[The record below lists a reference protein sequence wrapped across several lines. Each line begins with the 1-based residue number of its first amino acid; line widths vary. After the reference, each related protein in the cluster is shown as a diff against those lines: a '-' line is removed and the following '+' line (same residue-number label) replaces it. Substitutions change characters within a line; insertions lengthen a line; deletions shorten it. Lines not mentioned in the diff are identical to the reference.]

1 MTYNFKGKTAVVTG
15 ASRGI
20 GEAIARTL
28 AADGAKVALVA
39 RTADKLRAMAKDLP
53 NGAVAIEADMSSA
66 NGWKAAAEGALKALG
81 EVDIL
86 VNNAGVSAAQPFGKV
101 TPEGLDETLNVN
113 VRNLILLTDALS
125 ASLIRRKGA
134 VVNISSVSA
143 FSGGLGQIAYSTSKG
158 AVNSFTRNASIDFGR
173 SGVRVNAI
181 APGVIDDGMWKTAF
195 DRGLDREKTLERMGR
210 LVPLERRWGTAQEI
224 ADAVAF
230 LASDK
235 AAYITGQ
242 VLRVDGG
249 MIV

>member
-1 MTYNFKGKTAVVTG
+1 MTYDFKGKTAVVTG

-20 GEAIARTL
+20 GAAIVRTL

-39 RTADKLRAMAKDLP
+39 RTGDAIRKLAAEIG
-53 NGAVAIEADMSSA
+53 NGAVAIEADMSSPD
-66 NGWKAAAEGALKALG
+66 GWKGAAEGALKALG
-81 EVDIL
+81 DVDIL
-86 VNNAGVSAAQPFGKV
+86 VNNAGVSSAQAIGKV
-101 TPEGLDETLNVN
+101 TAEGLDATLNVN

-125 ASLIRRKGA
+125 ASLIKRKGA
-134 VVNISSVSA
+134 VINISSVSA
-143 FSGGLGQIAYSTSKG
+143 FSGALGQIAYSTSKG

-173 SGVRVNAI
+173 AGVRVNAI
-181 APGVIDDGMWKTAF
+181 APGVIDDGMWSTAF
-195 DRGLDREKTLERMGR
+195 SKGLDREKTLERMGR
-210 LVPLERRWGTAQEI
+210 LVPLEKRWGSAQNI